1 MSGVTLYE
9 EAQGFAPWAYA
20 IVGLALLVCV
30 AVGSLRM
37 NTTVTP
43 EGVVV
48 SYGFLGSTRV
58 ALSDIARAQAV
69 VYRPIRDYGGWGI
82 RGFANRRAWNVR
94 GDRGVLLVRSDGSTL
109 LIGSQRPRELLSAL
123 ARAGV
128 PTQDSLPADIREF

>member
-1 MSGVTLYE
+1 MSGGTLYE

-20 IVGLALLVCV
+20 VVGLALLLCV
-30 AVGSLRM
+30 VLGSLRM
-37 NTTVTP
+37 KTTVTP
-43 EGVVV
+43 EGVTV
-48 SYGFLGSTRV
+48 SYGFLSTRV

-82 RGFANRRAWNVR
+82 RGFGNRRAWNVR
-94 GDRGVLLVRSDGSTL
+94 GDRGVLLVRRDGSTL

-128 PTQDSLPADIREF
+128 ATEDSLPADIREF

>member
-20 IVGLALLVCV
+20 VVGLALLLCV
-30 AVGSLRM
+30 VLGSIRM
-37 NTTVTP
+37 KTTVTP
-43 EGVVV
+43 EGVTV
-48 SYGFLGSTRV
+48 SYGFLSTRV

-82 RGFANRRAWNVR
+82 RGFGNRRAWNVR
-94 GDRGVLLVRSDGSTL
+94 GDRGVLLVRRDGSTL

-128 PTQDSLPADIREF
+128 PTEDSLPADIREF

>member
-20 IVGLALLVCV
+20 VVGLALLLCV
-30 AVGSLRM
+30 VLGSLRM
-37 NTTVTP
+37 KTTVTP
-43 EGVVV
+43 EGVTV
-48 SYGFLGSTRV
+48 SYGFLSTRV

-82 RGFANRRAWNVR
+82 RGFGNRRAWNVR
-94 GDRGVLLVRSDGSTL
+94 GDRGVLLVRRDGSTL

-128 PTQDSLPADIREF
+128 PTEDSLPADIREF

>member
-20 IVGLALLVCV
+20 VVGLALLLCV
-30 AVGSLRM
+30 ALGSLRM
-37 NTTVTP
+37 KTTVTP
-43 EGVVV
+43 EGVTV
-48 SYGFLGSTRV
+48 SYGFLSTRV
-58 ALSDIARAQAV
+58 ALSNIARAQAV

-82 RGFANRRAWNVR
+82 RGFGNRRAWNVR
-94 GDRGVLLVRSDGSTL
+94 GDRGVLLVRRDGSTL

-128 PTQDSLPADIREF
+128 PTEDSLPGDIREF

>member
-1 MSGVTLYE
+1 VSGVTLYE

-20 IVGLALLVCV
+20 VVGLALLLCV
-30 AVGSLRM
+30 ALGSLRM
-37 NTTVTP
+37 KTTVTP
-43 EGVVV
+43 EGVTV
-48 SYGFLGSTRV
+48 SYGFLSTRV

-69 VYRPIRDYGGWGI
+69 AYRPLRDYGGWGI
-82 RGFANRRAWNVR
+82 RGFGNRRAWNVR
-94 GDRGVLLVRSDGSTL
+94 GDRGVLIVRRDGSTL